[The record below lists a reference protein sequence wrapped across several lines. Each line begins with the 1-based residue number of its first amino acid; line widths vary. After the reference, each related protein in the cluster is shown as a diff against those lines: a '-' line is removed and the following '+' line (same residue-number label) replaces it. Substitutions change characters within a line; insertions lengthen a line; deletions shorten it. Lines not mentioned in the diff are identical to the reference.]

1 MPGMDSVPAECRGVD
16 FDKAA
21 LRLPAKMG
29 ALFLAAGEQRLRE
42 LDLAMAAGSASAVMD
57 AAHALASLTGLVP
70 VQALASYAREIYA
83 AGEQNELAAAGHA
96 HERLSI
102 VMGFIFAKLR
112 SQGYEA
118 NAS

>member
-1 MPGMDSVPAECRGVD
+1 MDAVPAECRGVD

-42 LDLAMAAGSASAVMD
+42 LDQALAAGSACAVMD
-57 AAHALASLTGLVP
+57 AAHSLASLTGLVP

-83 AGEQNELAAAGHA
+83 AAELGELAAAGHA
-96 HERLSI
+96 HQRLSLI
-102 VMGFIFAKLR
+102 MGFIFEKLR
-112 SQGYEA
+112 SQGYEP